1 MKKAYVVAEVQ
12 VVNPEAY
19 EAYRRLATET
29 VAQHGGQFIAR
40 GGKRD
45 QREGEDDAHN
55 GGWRTVIV
63 EFPSLSAAQDW
74 YDSVEYQKAK
84 EIRLANSFGRLYIV
98 EGI

>member
-12 VVNPEAY
+12 VSNPEPY
-19 EAYRRLATET
+19 EAYRTLTTET

-45 QREGEDDAHN
+45 QREGGDDAHN
-55 GGWRTVIV
+55 ENWRTVII
-63 EFPSLSAAQDW
+63 EFPSLAAAQGW

-98 EGI
+98 EGV